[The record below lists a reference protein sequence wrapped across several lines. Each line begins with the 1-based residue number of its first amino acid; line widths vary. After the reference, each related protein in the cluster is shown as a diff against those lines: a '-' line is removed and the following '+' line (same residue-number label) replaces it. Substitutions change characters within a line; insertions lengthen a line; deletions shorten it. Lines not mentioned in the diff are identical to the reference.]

1 MIVSEKWYSQS
12 DVIRSCKTRLLGRPQ
27 PQMYP
32 PVALNQYKWVN
43 RTRKH
48 FCIYASMPHANFEID
63 FTPKLSSQQH
73 VKYGS
78 NLMKFFY

>member
-1 MIVSEKWYSQS
+1 MIPKVDIYISVTPTY
-12 DVIRSCKTRLLGRPQ
+12 ITRLQ

-32 PVALNQYKWVN
+32 PVTLNQYTWVN
-43 RTRKH
+43 RTHKQ
-48 FCIYASMPHANFEID
+48 FCIYASRPHENFEID

-78 NLMKFFY
+78 NLMKICY